1 MYVETSA
8 MTGSG
13 VTDLFKSIGVCIG
26 WRLGVALKVRESME
40 TNAKT
45 GFQLLEVKNE
55 TPDKVLE
62 VKWRVTGRVLDGG
75 KKSGGC
81 CKWLVCCKHL
91 HNNNTNKTV
100 CYKHRKTTTAQPP
113 QMPSF
118 PCLHAALGLKMG
130 MYFSILPRCFCTMHS
145 QIQVRLRISC
155 NFRWQ

>member
-40 TNAKT
+40 TNTKT

-62 VKWRVTGRVLDGG
+62 VRWRVTGRVLDGG

-81 CKWLVCCKHL
+81 CKWLVCCKRSWESGVPVIGEG
-91 HNNNTNKTV
+91 NPCATNHDGKRTPFPV
-100 CYKHRKTTTAQPP
+100 FLIRSGIENYL
-113 QMPSF
+113 MPE
-118 PCLHAALGLKMG
+118 P
-130 MYFSILPRCFCTMHS
+130 
-145 QIQVRLRISC
+145 
-155 NFRWQ
+155 

>member
-13 VTDLFKSIGVCIG
+13 VTDLFKSIGVCTG

-40 TNAKT
+40 TNTKT

-81 CKWLVCCKHL
+81 CKWLVCCK
-91 HNNNTNKTV
+91 
-100 CYKHRKTTTAQPP
+100 
-113 QMPSF
+113 
-118 PCLHAALGLKMG
+118 
-130 MYFSILPRCFCTMHS
+130 
-145 QIQVRLRISC
+145 QV
-155 NFRWQ
+155 

>member
-40 TNAKT
+40 TNTKT

-62 VKWRVTGRVLDGG
+62 VKWRVTDRVLDGG

-81 CKWLVCCKHL
+81 CKWLVCCK
-91 HNNNTNKTV
+91 
-100 CYKHRKTTTAQPP
+100 
-113 QMPSF
+113 
-118 PCLHAALGLKMG
+118 
-130 MYFSILPRCFCTMHS
+130 
-145 QIQVRLRISC
+145 QV
-155 NFRWQ
+155 

>member
-40 TNAKT
+40 TNTKT

-81 CKWLVCCKHL
+81 CKWLVCCKRVWESGASVKGIH
-91 HNNNTNKTV
+91 V
-100 CYKHRKTTTAQPP
+100 P
-113 QMPSF
+113 QSMMESVLF
-118 PCLHAALGLKMG
+118 HQYSLSVVESKA
-130 MYFSILPRCFCTMHS
+130 I
-145 QIQVRLRISC
+145 
-155 NFRWQ
+155 

>member
-26 WRLGVALKVRESME
+26 WWLGVALKVRESME
-40 TNAKT
+40 TNTKT

-81 CKWLVCCKHL
+81 CKWLVCCKRVWESGASVKGIL
-91 HNNNTNKTV
+91 V
-100 CYKHRKTTTAQPP
+100 P
-113 QMPSF
+113 QYMMESVLF
-118 PCLHAALGLKMG
+118 QQYSLSVVESKA
-130 MYFSILPRCFCTMHS
+130 I
-145 QIQVRLRISC
+145 
-155 NFRWQ
+155 

>member
-81 CKWLVCCKHL
+81 CKWLVCCK
-91 HNNNTNKTV
+91 
-100 CYKHRKTTTAQPP
+100 
-113 QMPSF
+113 
-118 PCLHAALGLKMG
+118 
-130 MYFSILPRCFCTMHS
+130 
-145 QIQVRLRISC
+145 QV
-155 NFRWQ
+155 